1 MPASR
6 VRTLLWIW
14 VAAAFAV
21 YLLQFRS
28 LVRPILTT
36 LGIL

>member
-1 MPASR
+1 MPGSR
-6 VRTLLWIW
+6 VRTLLWMW

-21 YLLQFRS
+21 YLLQFRP
-28 LVRPILTT
+28 LVRPILRA